1 MKNTAA
7 AILLLGGLGL
17 LAGCGKKTP
26 QPEQLLTEYIRL
38 LNEESYEEMYSY
50 LSEDAKAETDEE
62 TFVNRNRKDAG
73 GGAVLRRY
81 GGDF

>member
-26 QPEQLLTEYIRL
+26 QPEHRVYP
-38 LNEESYEEMYSY
+38 
-50 LSEDAKAETDEE
+50 AFK
-62 TFVNRNRKDAG
+62 
-73 GGAVLRRY
+73 
-81 GGDF
+81 